1 MLEKKCS
8 LKERGGPYECFENLL
23 LVVYAK
29 DLLHYSVHIAAAHE
43 RVHTRLNGT
52 AVPGI
57 SAEIYTQA
65 QLTFTF
71 ILASTSAALL
81 G

>member
-1 MLEKKCS
+1 MEKKRS
-8 LKERGGPYECFENLL
+8 LKERGEPYECFEKLL

-29 DLLHYSVHIAAAHE
+29 DLLHYSVQHAAAYK
-43 RVHTRLNGT
+43 RVHSRLNCR

-71 ILASTSAALL
+71 ILASISAALL